1 MQNIITEIAARVKSF
16 PNMPGVATKLL
27 VMLDDPDVS
36 ASQIEEIVRL
46 DPGITANILKLT
58 NSAYF
63 GFASRISSI
72 EQAVILLGAK
82 RIIQLVIATC
92 VNTVMDKTVSGYELP
107 EGELWRHSIAVSV
120 TAESLA
126 KKIKIDAS
134 SEVFTAALL
143 HDVGKLVLGGFV
155 KKDITKIEDETSR
168 GIPFHEAE
176 QKVLG
181 TDHAEVGA
189 QILQNWSFPPQI
201 VRAVRRHHSPDFGED
216 SDTLTD
222 IVHVADM
229 LCLMIGIGVGREGL
243 HYKSS
248 PLAAK
253 RLGVAQDTL
262 EIIAINT
269 QQWIAELSEV
279 FKT

>member
-63 GFASRISSI
+63 GFASKISSI

-82 RIIQLVIATC
+82 RITQLVIATC
-92 VNTVMDKTVSGYELP
+92 VNTVMDKTVSGYDLP
-107 EGELWRHSIAVSV
+107 DGELWRHSIAVSV

-126 KKIKIDAS
+126 KKLKIAAA

-155 KKDITKIEDETSR
+155 KKDITKIEDEASR

-181 TDHAEVGA
+181 IDHAEVGA
-189 QILQNWSFPPQI
+189 QILQNWSFPSAI
-201 VRAVRRHHSPDFGED
+201 VKAVRRHHSPDSRED

-243 HYKSS
+243 HYKAS
-248 PLAAK
+248 PLATK

-279 FKT
+279 FK

>member
-1 MQNIITEIAARVKSF
+1 MQKIITEIAARVKSF

-36 ASQIEEIVRL
+36 ASQIEEVVRL

-92 VNTVMDKTVSGYELP
+92 VNTVMDKTVSGYDLP

-126 KKIKIDAS
+126 KKLKVDAS

-155 KKDITKIEDETSR
+155 KKDITKIEDEASR

-201 VRAVRRHHSPDFGED
+201 VKAVRLHHSPDSGED

-269 QQWIAELSEV
+269 QQCIAELSEV
-279 FKT
+279 FK

>member
-92 VNTVMDKTVSGYELP
+92 VNTVMDKTVSGYDLP

-126 KKIKIDAS
+126 KKLKVDAS

-155 KKDITKIEDETSR
+155 KKDITKIEDEASR

-201 VRAVRRHHSPDFGED
+201 VKAVRLHHSPDSGED

-279 FKT
+279 FK

>member
-36 ASQIEEIVRL
+36 ASQIEEVVRL

-92 VNTVMDKTVSGYELP
+92 VNTVMDKTVSGYDLP

-126 KKIKIDAS
+126 KKLKVDAS

-155 KKDITKIEDETSR
+155 KKDITKIEDEASR

-201 VRAVRRHHSPDFGED
+201 VKAVRLHHSPDSGED

-279 FKT
+279 FK

>member
-1 MQNIITEIAARVKSF
+1 MQKIITEIAARVKSF

-92 VNTVMDKTVSGYELP
+92 VNTVMDKTVSGYDLP

-126 KKIKIDAS
+126 KKLKVDAS

-155 KKDITKIEDETSR
+155 KKDITKIEDEASR

-201 VRAVRRHHSPDFGED
+201 VKAVRLHHSPDSGED

-279 FKT
+279 FK